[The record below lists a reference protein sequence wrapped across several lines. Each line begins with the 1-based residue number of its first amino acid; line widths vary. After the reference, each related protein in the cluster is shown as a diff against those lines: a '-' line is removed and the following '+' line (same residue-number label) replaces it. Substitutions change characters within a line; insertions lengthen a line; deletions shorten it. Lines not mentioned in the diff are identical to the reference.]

1 MLNSQGKM
9 QKRQPSLIERMGG
22 AEAASGFLIS
32 AVELLYHKLVTDPDL
47 ERFFRGKDIE
57 MLKRK
62 QVDFLA
68 YVFGGPAGYNGKGI
82 YEAHEHLIRE
92 QGELNLYQLSPYAL
106 SCVHISS
113 PYPNTAGLNQ
123 SHFDI
128 VATHFRDT
136 MIELGAAPELISE
149 ALGILLTARHYFIK
163 VESEPT
169 SDNDSSGHG
178 GAENIAV
185 VAGQVQE
192 LLLSSD
198 AQVEKTK
205 EDVRRLTSGVKP
217 ASLELLRSALRM
229 RGPGLVELLDQT
241 LQEVTTGK

>member
-1 MLNSQGKM
+1 MLNSKGQM
-9 QKRQPSLIERMGG
+9 QRKQPSLIERMGG

-32 AVELLYHKLVTDPDL
+32 AVEVFYHKLVTDPDL
-47 ERFFRGKDIE
+47 ERFFRGKDIV

-68 YVFGGPAGYNGKGI
+68 YVFGGPADYNGKGI

-92 QGELNLYQLSPYAL
+92 QGLTQ
-106 SCVHISS
+106 V
-113 PYPNTAGLNQ
+113 
-123 SHFDI
+123 HFDI
-128 VATHFRDT
+128 VAAHFRDT

-169 SDNDSSGHG
+169 SDNESSGHG

-198 AQVEKTK
+198 AKVEKTR
-205 EDVRRLTSGVKP
+205 EDVRRLTSGVEP
-217 ASLELLRSALRM
+217 ASLERLRSALRM

-241 LQEVTTGK
+241 LQQTATVQ

>member
-1 MLNSQGKM
+1 MLNSKGQM
-9 QKRQPSLIERMGG
+9 QRKQPSLIERMGG

-32 AVELLYHKLVTDPDL
+32 AVEVFYHKLVTDPDL
-47 ERFFRGKDIE
+47 ERFFRGKDIV

-68 YVFGGPAGYNGKGI
+68 YVFGGPADYNGKGI

-92 QGELNLYQLSPYAL
+92 QGLTQ
-106 SCVHISS
+106 V
-113 PYPNTAGLNQ
+113 
-123 SHFDI
+123 HFDI
-128 VATHFRDT
+128 VAAHFRDT

-169 SDNDSSGHG
+169 SDNESSGHG

-198 AQVEKTK
+198 AEVEKTR

-217 ASLELLRSALRM
+217 ASLERLRSALRM

-241 LQEVTTGK
+241 LQQTATVQ